1 MKKEQQKGR
10 RRFTVKI
17 IKVFNNNII
26 AALSD
31 LGQEL
36 ILTGSGLGFQKKTGD
51 LVEEQRI
58 EKVYEVM
65 EEGKE
70 RFYRLLKDTPV
81 ELINA
86 TERIRQRAKDE
97 LCISMTLNA
106 LVGMIDHI
114 TYAVE
119 RKKNGIEI
127 PNLMLHEIKSLYQ
140 EEFVLGMEGLD
151 EIEKATGV
159 RLSEHEAGYITMHI
173 VNASLGENKES
184 ITRIFQFTNGVVNII
199 EEVFDLD
206 FSEDEIAAARLNS
219 HLKFLAKRILLNQPT
234 TEDQVEEFYDLFM
247 RKNKRFKTVIK
258 KISAFM
264 TENFSHELTQQEAV
278 YLMVHINKAIS

>member
-1 MKKEQQKGR
+1 M
-10 RRFTVKI
+10 KI

-36 ILTGSGLGFQKKTGD
+36 ILTGSGLGFQKKPGD

-97 LCISMTLNA
+97 LGISMTLNA

-219 HLKFLAKRILLNQPT
+219 HLKFLAKRILLKQPT

>member
-1 MKKEQQKGR
+1 M
-10 RRFTVKI
+10 KI

>member
-1 MKKEQQKGR
+1 M
-10 RRFTVKI
+10 KI

-97 LCISMTLNA
+97 LGISMTLNA

-219 HLKFLAKRILLNQPT
+219 HLKFLAKRILLKQPT

>member
-1 MKKEQQKGR
+1 
-10 RRFTVKI
+10 VKI

-36 ILTGSGLGFQKKTGD
+36 ILTGSGLGFQKKPGD

-97 LCISMTLNA
+97 LGISMTLNA

-219 HLKFLAKRILLNQPT
+219 HLKFLAKRILLKQPT

>member
-1 MKKEQQKGR
+1 M
-10 RRFTVKI
+10 KI

-36 ILTGSGLGFQKKTGD
+36 ILTGSGLGFQKKPGD

-97 LCISMTLNA
+97 QGISMTLNA

-219 HLKFLAKRILLNQPT
+219 HLKFLAKRILLKQPT

>member
-1 MKKEQQKGR
+1 M
-10 RRFTVKI
+10 KI

-36 ILTGSGLGFQKKTGD
+36 ILTGSGLGFQKKPGD

-97 LCISMTLNA
+97 RGISMTLNA

-151 EIEKATGV
+151 EIAKATGV

-184 ITRIFQFTNGVVNII
+184 ITRIFQFTNGVVSII
-199 EEVFDLD
+199 EDVFNLD
-206 FSEDEIAAARLNS
+206 FSDDEIAAARLNS
-219 HLKFLAKRILLNQPT
+219 HLKFLAKRILLKQPT
-234 TEDQVEEFYDLFM
+234 TEDQVEEFYELFM

-264 TENFSHELTQQEAV
+264 TENFNHELTQQEAV